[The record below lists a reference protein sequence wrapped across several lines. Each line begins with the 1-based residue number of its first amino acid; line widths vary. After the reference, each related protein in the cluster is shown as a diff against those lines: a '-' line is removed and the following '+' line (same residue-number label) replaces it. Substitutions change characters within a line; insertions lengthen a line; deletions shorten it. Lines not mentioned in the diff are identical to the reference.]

1 MQPLSK
7 LLVTDFVVRMG
18 TSLARC
24 SMILINRTA
33 RVLSNPSIIVLNLNT
48 TVITIFASVVVA
60 SMTFLYVGTWWND
73 SDTRVAAQEPSTPT
87 EEGAEGQSQHEC
99 EDDPSG
105 PNCPPS
111 GTLTTDDAVID
122 VGESTT
128 VTAANL
134 FNVGTTVRFR
144 LSGPID
150 DNESCGTSASGDA
163 DSAVGN
169 SGGTA
174 TLTVYGCSPGG
185 TATVKLLTTSN
196 VELDRVTIT
205 VNPPPPS
212 GDLAASKNTIEIGD
226 QVTLTASNL
235 VNVGSRVKFKIA
247 GPLHFNSDCGASSA
261 SGSADHAV
269 SETGGTATV
278 TAYGCSPGGIATV
291 RLTTSADI
299 ELDHVTVK
307 VNGPPSGN
315 LSAPKTNINVGEAL
329 EVTASNLFDV
339 GTHVNFA
346 LSGPIHYNESCTG
359 SASGLADTPPN
370 DPSGGTIVYVA
381 RMTIYGCMP
390 GGTSTVQLKTTSGIL
405 LDTLDIT
412 VSPPP
417 PSGNLSASKTTID
430 IGEEVELKATNLL
443 NVGTHVAF
451 ALTGPIDSDPYC
463 PEGATGDSDDA
474 VGTSGGTAKLVVY
487 GCLPGGTSTVKLMSG
502 SSVLGTVSMTV
513 NAPPEY
519 TELIPSP
526 GAGIHCRYPL
536 GVGYQQKSSNS
547 ESIRSRGGYVHSATV
562 EIWQALP
569 GPVLPKHS
577 RSRCLEARVIN
588 ESAPGAAQS
597 AWTGTLY
604 ATQPKLMDPEVDLD
618 AVMQGEFSD
627 FIALF
632 TTPDPKVDGK
642 LISTVSVDC
651 AICQG
656 GTIQTV
662 STLLLGGTIVDW
674 TVQLFSEHMFTVG
687 SWNKSVE
694 LATTHTVTPWVYF
707 GDEYKAGM
715 VTDISALVIGYS
727 LDKIFEFVNWIL
739 THI

>member
-1 MQPLSK
+1 MILLRWAAQVLSK
-7 LLVTDFVVRMG
+7 P
-18 TSLARC
+18 AR
-24 SMILINRTA
+24 IL
-33 RVLSNPSIIVLNLNT
+33 LNLKT
-48 TVITIFASVVVA
+48 TAIAVLAVVVVA
-60 SMTFLYVGTWWND
+60 AVTFLSMGVWWD
-73 SDTRVAAQEPSTPT
+73 GGDMRVAAQEPPTPT
-87 EEGAEGQSQHEC
+87 EEGAEGESQHEC

-122 VGESTT
+122 VEESTT
-128 VTAANL
+128 VTATNL
-134 FNVGTTVRFR
+134 FNVGTSVKFR

-150 DNESCGTSASGDA
+150 DEQDCGTTPSGNSDG
-163 DSAVGN
+163 AVGA

-185 TATVKLLTTSN
+185 TATVILLTTTN
-196 VELDRVTIT
+196 IELDRITIT

-212 GDLAASKNTIEIGD
+212 GDLSASKTTIEIGD
-226 QVTLTASNL
+226 EVTLTASNL
-235 VNVGSRVKFKIA
+235 VNVGSSVKFKIA

-269 SETGGTATV
+269 SATGGTATA

-291 RLTTSADI
+291 RLTTSADV
-299 ELDHVTVK
+299 ELDRVTVK

-359 SASGLADTPPN
+359 SASGLADTPP
-370 DPSGGTIVYVA
+370 DDTGGGTIVYTA
-381 RMTIYGCMP
+381 RLTIYGCMP
-390 GGTSTVQLKTTSGIL
+390 GGTATVQLKTTSGIL

-412 VSPPP
+412 VNPQP

-451 ALTGPIDSDPYC
+451 ALTGPIDSNEYC
-463 PEGATGDSDDA
+463 PEGAAGESDDA
-474 VGTSGGTAKLVVY
+474 VGTSGGTAKLAVY
-487 GCLPGGTSTVKLMSG
+487 GCLPGGTATVKLMSG
-502 SSVLGTVSMTV
+502 SSVLGTVTITV

-519 TELIPSP
+519 TELIPPP
-526 GAGIHCRYPL
+526 GPGSLCRYPL
-536 GVGYQQKSSNS
+536 STGYQKKSSNS
-547 ESIRSRGGYVHSATV
+547 ESIRSRGGYIHSATV

-569 GPVLPKHS
+569 GPLKTGDS
-577 RSRCLEARVIN
+577 RDRCLEARIIN
-588 ESAPGAAQS
+588 ESTPGAARS

-618 AVMQGEFSD
+618 ALMQGEFSD

-632 TTPDPKVDGK
+632 TTPDPKADGT
-642 LISTVSVDC
+642 LISTVSIDC
-651 AICQG
+651 AICRG

-662 STLLLGGTIVDW
+662 NTVLPGGTIVDW
-674 TVQLFSEHMFTVG
+674 TAHLFSEHMFTVG
-687 SWNKSVE
+687 SWNKTAE

-707 GDEYKAGM
+707 GDEYFQGLVA
-715 VTDISALVIGYS
+715 DISALVVGYS
-727 LDKIFEFVNWIL
+727 LDKIIEFARWIL
-739 THI
+739 MHI